1 MSDITTAGKREDR
14 QFVNKYRCPCGHEW
28 EDQWDCKCNDRC
40 PTCDKEIEPYESEL
54 IPEEDPRPVENP
66 TDPVAVLA
74 ELRATRE
81 RLFDLANAHAGN
93 DKGNAA
99 LYLHGACNE
108 LVKAIKCIERGNPNE
123 PFPLRYVLASMGITS
138 DEASPT

>member
-1 MSDITTAGKREDR
+1 MGKTPREDK
-14 QFVNKYRCPCGHEW
+14 QFINKYRCPCGHEW

-40 PTCDKEIEPYESEL
+40 PTCDKEIEPYESVE
-54 IPEEDPRPVENP
+54 IPDEDTRPVDP
-66 TDPVAVLA
+66 LDPVIVLA

-81 RLFDLANAHAGN
+81 RLFNLANAHAGN

-108 LVKAIKCIERGNPNE
+108 LVRAIKCIERGNPKE
-123 PFPLRYVLASMGITS
+123 AIPLRYVLASMGIH
-138 DEASPT
+138 DESPT